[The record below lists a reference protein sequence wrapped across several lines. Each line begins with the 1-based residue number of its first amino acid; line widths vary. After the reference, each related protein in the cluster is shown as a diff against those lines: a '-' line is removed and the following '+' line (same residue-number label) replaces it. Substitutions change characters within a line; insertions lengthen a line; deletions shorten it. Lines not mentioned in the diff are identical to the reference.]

1 LHLFRRSILACVAVV
16 LVVSC
21 TDIDTETERVV
32 VGPPVRAGSAIEG
45 LQAPATTTPDELA
58 HMTEQLY
65 RRQAERAYVVAAW
78 KDAFAVHA
86 AAAAARADARA
97 EQERVEAASQRRAHG
112 AEAQART
119 RGEASPEIQVG
130 TGISRTAEE
139 QAFLDFTRGHESDS
153 AGGYQAVN
161 PSGKYRGAY
170 QFDQNTWDS
179 VTSRHAPH
187 LVGVNPADASPA
199 DQDEMATELYRERGN
214 QPWGGRC

>member
-112 AEAQART
+112 AEAQ
-119 RGEASPEIQVG
+119 
-130 TGISRTAEE
+130 
-139 QAFLDFTRGHESDS
+139 DCTRGHESDS

>member
-1 LHLFRRSILACVAVV
+1 LLLFRRSILAVVSVV

-21 TDIDTETERVV
+21 TDIDTEQVRETEPISQTGTSTV
-32 VGPPVRAGSAIEG
+32 SE
-45 LQAPATTTPDELA
+45 QAF
-58 HMTEQLY
+58 MTEQLY
-65 RRQAERAYVVAAW
+65 RAQAARQYKVAAW

-86 AAAAARADARA
+86 KAAAARAEERA
-97 EQERVEAASQRRAHG
+97 EEASRQRRKVDRAIDDRNSG
-112 AEAQART
+112 PVDTSAPSVQ
-119 RGEASPEIQVG
+119 IG

-139 QAFLDFTRGHESDS
+139 QAFLDCTRGHESDTS
-153 AGGYQAVN
+153 GGYQAVN

-179 VTSRHAPH
+179 VTSRHNPA
-187 LVGVNPADASPA
+187 LVGSDPAAASSA